1 MVLADTPMGVQPV
14 NQFPS
19 GFQLVDN
26 DAKKPQTEGELDIQ
40 SRESKA
46 DIDKLKIPQ
55 SITEA
60 GLKTDQYAKQLA
72 AMKVKGAAPG
82 RDWDDQETLLLLEA
96 MEMYKDDW
104 NRVAD
109 HVGTRTLDECI
120 MRWIQLPIQDPFL
133 EEDGSGT
140 SILGPLAYQP
150 VPFSQAGNPVMSTVA
165 FLQSV
170 VHPQIAAA
178 ASKAVRLFSIVIKQI
193 FKKQP

>member
-1 MVLADTPMGVQPV
+1 MMGDMSLRDPKVEPK
-14 NQFPS
+14 
-19 GFQLVDN
+19 L
-26 DAKKPQTEGELDIQ
+26 PQHI
-40 SRESKA
+40 S
-46 DIDKLKIPQ
+46 
-55 SITEA
+55 EA

-104 NRVAD
+104 NKVAD

-133 EEDGSGT
+133 EEGEGGS

-178 ASKAVRLFSIVIKQI
+178 ASKAALGMLINIECLFYSKISD
-193 FKKQP
+193 FFPF